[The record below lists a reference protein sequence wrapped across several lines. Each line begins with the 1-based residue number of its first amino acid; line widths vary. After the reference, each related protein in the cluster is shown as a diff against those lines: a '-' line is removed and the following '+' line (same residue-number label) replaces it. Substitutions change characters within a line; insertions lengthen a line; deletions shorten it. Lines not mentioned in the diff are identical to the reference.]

1 MCVCDR
7 GCEMSKLLI
16 NENPMMFSPT
26 LAVELDND
34 VNAAIFM
41 QQLHFW
47 LSHSQVEHNG
57 KSWVY
62 NTQEE
67 CVNLMRG
74 IVSVSTIKRI
84 VKKLIDRNLIITA
97 ELHNNKWNH
106 TNYFTIN
113 YEELA
118 KIDAKY
124 ASNPYVADQFKM
136 NQSNGSK
143 RTNRLDQNEPID
155 QVKVNQSLQKNTT
168 EDKQHNITDDQFG
181 DFWKTVP
188 NKDGKKSAEKAFKTA
203 IKKTN
208 LENLITAYKAY
219 INLCEKQQRFRK
231 NPSTW
236 LNGECWNDESIQ
248 AELKKPTTP
257 EKQDSQDKPF
267 TFKLPEKP
275 KGFLGDNQ

>member
-1 MCVCDR
+1 
-7 GCEMSKLLI
+7 MSKLLI
-16 NENPMMFSPT
+16 NESPMMFSPT

-47 LSHSQVEHNG
+47 LSYSQVEHDG
-57 KSWVY
+57 KYWVY

-74 IVSVSTIKRI
+74 IISISTVKRI

-97 ELHNNKWNH
+97 ELHTNKWNH

-113 YEELA
+113 YEELE

-124 ASNPYVADQFKM
+124 TSNPCVSDQVKM
-136 NQSNGSK
+136 NQSISSE

-155 QVKVNQSLQKNTT
+155 RVKVNQSLHKNTT
-168 EDKQHNITDDQFG
+168 EEYIQNTTDDQFN

-188 NKDGKKSAEKAFKTA
+188 NKDGKKAAEKAFKTA

-219 INLCEKQQRFRK
+219 IKICDKQSRFKK

-236 LNGECWNDESIQ
+236 LNGECWNDDSIQ
-248 AELKKPTTP
+248 AELKNLTSP
-257 EKQDSQDKPF
+257 EKQETQGAGF
-267 TFKLPEKP
+267 TFQLPTKP
-275 KGFLGDNQ
+275 KGFLGGNQ